1 MNQDQWIILLFRIF
15 LISGF
20 VSLVAWVVVYTR
32 LTGWANWKNPI
43 GQTLVIKTSLVALLL
58 VPSIL
63 ALFFHFSRATSITA
77 AWVDVALIGL
87 ITPVMLW
94 RTAVWVRIYRKPV
107 TETIPEAAAARIAQ
121 LEAENARLRG
131 QLERP
136 HP

>member
-1 MNQDQWIILLFRIF
+1 MTRDQWIILAFKIA

-20 VSLVAWVVVYTR
+20 ISLAAWVAVYTR

-43 GQTLVIKTSLVALLL
+43 GQSLVIKTSLVALLL
-58 VPSIL
+58 VPATL
-63 ALFFHFSRATSITA
+63 ALFFHFTRATSLAA
-77 AWVDVALIGL
+77 AWVDIALIGL
-87 ITPVMLW
+87 ITPVMWW
-94 RTAVWVRIYRKPV
+94 RVSVWLRVYRQPV
-107 TETIPEAAAARIAQ
+107 SDTIPEWAATRIAE